1 MPTISIEL
9 TEAEQKALSVAAFS
23 PQEWAENAVKNRARI
38 AIDEIVQL
46 CVAKCLE
53 TQTQIPNSKEEMVD
67 LAILNGWVVIAAV
80 VQSPAPE

>member
-9 TEAEQKALSVAAFS
+9 TEAEQKALSVAALS

-38 AIDEIVQL
+38 AMDEIVQI

-53 TQTQIPNSKEEMVD
+53 QQIQIPGSKEEMVD
-67 LAILNGWVVIAAV
+67 LAITKGWVNILST
-80 VQSPAPE
+80 QE